1 MSDQDLQQGQM
12 IPVANRPVRIGKYE
26 ITDVIGEGGMGAVY
40 KATDPRIGRTVAI
53 KVIKGD
59 FSDNPELL
67 KRFYREAQAVGN
79 LQHPNIV
86 VVYDLGEEN
95 GSPYL
100 VMEYLNGIPLD
111 KVIAQRQSVPVVQK
125 LGIVIEVLNALH
137 YAHQHNIVHRDVK
150 PANVMVLRDGKV
162 KLLDFGIAREGD
174 LGQTKT
180 GQVMG
185 TMWYMSPEQLNSEAV
200 DGRSDVYATG
210 ILLYEFLAYTLPFD
224 PRDMTGMI
232 VKRLRGDPTPPL
244 SKYLESYPLEL
255 DEIIAR
261 ALTVD
266 REQRFSSAEE
276 FAFDLSRL
284 QERLK
289 RDMVSHFVD
298 EARAFIAKSELTRAK
313 DLLSQVLQID
323 TQNPTAKQLLYEIQQ
338 TLQKAARGEKVHELR
353 ARAEEAISAKQW
365 EQADNLLD
373 QAIKLDST
381 DPDLLSLRAQIER
394 AKSRAQQVKKL
405 LTLAKVAQQTG
416 ELVVAK
422 RAVDDALVL
431 DPQDTDARMMQSAI
445 ARQLVEYE
453 KQRQVQQFLEAAR
466 REIAAHQFAAAREN
480 VDKAKAIDQA
490 YPEIPGLE
498 RMLKAGLDQETRQR
512 ELLQVC
518 SQIEQEL
525 NANHPKAARD
535 IAAKAMRK
543 FPGEPDM
550 VRLKAAAEAAIE
562 RAERRLYIDD
572 RIATASRL
580 IDGGE
585 ATRALRLLKDI
596 EREYPTDLRLREYLE
611 VVRQTAA
618 RENAAREKAQFLQK
632 ARDAMRS
639 KSFAQAISVLDGGLV
654 QFPEDAEIKDLL
666 NAAREEFERLEKKKQ
681 VEEVSK
687 QAQSLLHARAH
698 TDAIRLLERTAA
710 QISDA
715 ELTSLLQYAREEAA
729 KFHAAAHQASE
740 QAAQMLSLGQH
751 SEAVT
756 FLEAQVDKYGRNA
769 DFQVLLEQARKQA
782 EEARRA
788 KERLRST
795 LQDARAKLK
804 AQDIQAAE
812 ALLHVCE
819 IDAPDEPDVMAL
831 AIELQEEKKAQK
843 RRQDEAT
850 ARAAREKKEAER
862 RQAEDERRA
871 LQARQEEERRR
882 REAEERELRQQKEA
896 AERELQKQREAAEAA
911 APPLSTEREAATIL
925 DVPGAQAASPAADL
939 PPVAAA
945 SPLEEGAPLSLAT
958 DIFRTP
964 VEPERA
970 EAIGQTAVD
979 LPARKISEPPKVPGK
994 KTEPKKKAR
1003 SIEASPAAETVVT
1016 PIPPKPAEVAPRG
1029 MEPLVEEPKPAPR
1042 PSTPPPLEPPPPEVR
1057 PPGNKR
1063 LLVMIG
1069 GAIALILLVIA
1080 LVFFLHSSKQPMPV
1094 ANKEVPPAVVPQPAQ
1109 PPQPTSALLKI
1120 VAPPGAKFRLGD
1132 ISKTIGP
1139 DGTAEIETRPGKYQF
1154 EINAQDFKPYSA
1166 KVELK
1171 LGQNEPL
1178 TPPLEPLHAEKFG
1191 TLLVRANVDHFD
1203 VLVDGQLKSNSGGG
1217 KQAKLKILQGTYKV
1231 QVKKSGYV
1239 DSAPQSIDIVA
1250 NKDNR
1255 TPLFDLKLTPP
1266 TEATLSVTLHPA
1278 GNIRI
1283 DDGSPIPVPNGSYTG
1298 KLSPGSHKVEASA
1311 DGYQTKTKE
1320 LTAKAGETVPLA
1332 FDLPIIPVAKPQPA
1346 ITVSAVPDNIEQG
1359 KSATIRWNA
1368 QNATQVTIAGFP
1380 GRSFDPNGQIDV
1392 TPDKDTT
1399 YTLIAKG
1406 PGGEKMERVKISVR
1420 AKVTP
1425 PPPPAARDEKPF
1437 ILAAIKAWSSAY
1449 ESKDGQKIKE
1459 AFPTISQNFEKGIRA
1474 IPTAINVVYQ
1484 CGDPK
1489 ITGNNTAE
1497 ASCTESVAVV
1507 GGPPPRPRHVS
1518 VQLAK
1523 NGEKWTVSAIA
1534 GSK

>member
-1 MSDQDLQQGQM
+1 M
-12 IPVANRPVRIGKYE
+12 ANPRPEKIGKYE
-26 ITDVIGEGGMGAVY
+26 IIDDIGGGGMGKVY
-40 KATDPRIGRTVAI
+40 KARDPRMRRTVAI

-59 FSDNPELL
+59 FSEDPEFL
-67 KRFYREAQAVGN
+67 KRFDIEAQALASLV
-79 LQHPNIV
+79 HPNIV
-86 VVYDLGEEN
+86 VVHDLGDEH

-100 VMEYLNGIPLD
+100 VMEYLDGLPLD
-111 KVIAQRQSVPVVQK
+111 KIIAQRQSIPIVPK
-125 LGIVIEVLNALH
+125 LGIIIEVLNALH
-137 YAHQHNIVHRDVK
+137 YAHQHNIIHRDVK
-150 PANVMVLRDGKV
+150 PANVMLLKDGHV
-162 KLLDFGIAREGD
+162 KLLDFGIAREGER
-174 LGQTKT
+174 GQTKT
-180 GQVMG
+180 GQMMG
-185 TMWYMSPEQLNSEAV
+185 TEWYMSPEHLNSEVV
-200 DGRSDVYATG
+200 DGRSDVYSAG
-210 ILLYEFLAYTLPFD
+210 ILLYELLAYTLPFD
-224 PRDMTGMI
+224 PRDRMGMI

-266 REQRFSSAEE
+266 REQRYSSAEE
-276 FAFDLSRL
+276 FASDLSRL
-284 QERLK
+284 QDRLK
-289 RDMVSHFVD
+289 RDMVSHFVG
-298 EARAFIAKSELTRAK
+298 EARASIAKSELTRAK
-313 DLLSQVLQID
+313 DLLSRVLQID

-353 ARAEEAISAKQW
+353 ARAEEAITARQW
-365 EQADNLLD
+365 EQADSLLD

-381 DPDLLSLRAQIER
+381 DPDLLSLKAQIDR
-394 AKSRAQQVKKL
+394 AKSKTQQVKRL
-405 LTLAKVAQQTG
+405 LAWAKVAQQNG
-416 ELVVAK
+416 ELAVAK
-422 RAVDDALVL
+422 KAVDDALAL

-445 ARQLVEYE
+445 ARLLVEYE
-453 KQRQVQQFLEAAR
+453 KHRQIQQFLEAAR

-525 NANHPKAARD
+525 NANRPKAARD

-543 FPGEPDM
+543 FPGEPDI

-562 RAERRLYIDD
+562 KEERRLYIDD

-585 ATRALRLLKDI
+585 ATRALRLLKDV

-1080 LVFFLHSSKQPMPV
+1080 LVFFLQSK
-1094 ANKEVPPAVVPQPAQ
+1094 K
-1109 PPQPTSALLKI
+1109 
-1120 VAPPGAKFRLGD
+1120 
-1132 ISKTIGP
+1132 
-1139 DGTAEIETRPGKYQF
+1139 
-1154 EINAQDFKPYSA
+1154 
-1166 KVELK
+1166 
-1171 LGQNEPL
+1171 
-1178 TPPLEPLHAEKFG
+1178 H
-1191 TLLVRANVDHFD
+1191 
-1203 VLVDGQLKSNSGGG
+1203 
-1217 KQAKLKILQGTYKV
+1217 
-1231 QVKKSGYV
+1231 
-1239 DSAPQSIDIVA
+1239 
-1250 NKDNR
+1250 
-1255 TPLFDLKLTPP
+1255 
-1266 TEATLSVTLHPA
+1266 
-1278 GNIRI
+1278 
-1283 DDGSPIPVPNGSYTG
+1283 
-1298 KLSPGSHKVEASA
+1298 
-1311 DGYQTKTKE
+1311 
-1320 LTAKAGETVPLA
+1320 
-1332 FDLPIIPVAKPQPA
+1332 
-1346 ITVSAVPDNIEQG
+1346 
-1359 KSATIRWNA
+1359 
-1368 QNATQVTIAGFP
+1368 
-1380 GRSFDPNGQIDV
+1380 
-1392 TPDKDTT
+1392 
-1399 YTLIAKG
+1399 
-1406 PGGEKMERVKISVR
+1406 
-1420 AKVTP
+1420 P
-1425 PPPPAARDEKPF
+1425 PPPPVVTTKTEAPTVTQLEQPYKPPPTELSAEVTFQSNTPGFDVYDDNHLLGRARGKSLRTSLKKGDHHIRIEKSGYKSVEEKLTISSAEKRIFPVHLIEDLTASKKPVTDA
-1437 ILAAIKAWSSAY
+1437 ILRVQTTPGAQVQAGNQPPQTADGKGVAIFKVPLGPVDIHVSLSGYKPIDMNENIKGDQTVTAKLEKSVEAKTENPVEVQPKPLPSIDLFTATPPSIQEGDSITLAWSTQHA
-1449 ESKDGQKIKE
+1449 ESVSIDQIGRVDKVGSRVVPHLNQTTTYVLTATGPDGRSITRE
-1459 AFPTISQNFEKGIRA
+1459 APVTVQPKSTEVTKPGEKSSDQDGIRQAHRNFEARLAHGEWSELSTVKGDTVSSLKKYSSVLLSANCPPPEPHRDQVSE
-1474 IPTAINVVYQ
+1474 T
-1484 CGDPK
+1484 
-1489 ITGNNTAE
+1489 
-1497 ASCTESVAVV
+1497 CTEDLSIS
-1507 GGPPPRPRHVS
+1507 GIGPVPGHRGAYTLRKTGDTWIIVEWRHT
-1518 VQLAK
+1518 K
-1523 NGEKWTVSAIA
+1523 
-1534 GSK
+1534 